1 MEQVK
6 LGNRCD
12 AGLNRWYKNA
22 KRSGGLVPVLLL
34 QHIDWAFFFLRR
46 KTESLTIIPQH
57 ESGIKSL
64 EALITNSEQLFDIFL
79 LI

>member
-34 QHIDWAFFFLRR
+34 QHIDWAFFF
-46 KTESLTIIPQH
+46 KTEDRIPDNNPP
-57 ESGIKSL
+57 
-64 EALITNSEQLFDIFL
+64 A
-79 LI
+79 